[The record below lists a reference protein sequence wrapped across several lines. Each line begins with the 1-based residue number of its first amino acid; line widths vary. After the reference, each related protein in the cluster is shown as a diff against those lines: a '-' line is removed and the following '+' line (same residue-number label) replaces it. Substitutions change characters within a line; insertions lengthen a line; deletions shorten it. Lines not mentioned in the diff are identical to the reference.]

1 MHNEKLYEEVGKY
14 IEENYVKK
22 SDDIKLDKEM
32 YGIFEKISELRK
44 KRKEKKANS
53 DFEDNEFEVDESME
67 IQFDESTMKK
77 TKITKT
83 MSSSIASD
91 RNIESL
97 MGQIGE
103 TFSQRLL
110 RLIDERGMSDS
121 EVYHKAYVALE
132 LSIDE
137 AKDLLNCAGFAFSKS
152 SKMDIIIAYFLQNK
166 IYDMFEI
173 NEILYEYGQPIF
185 E

>member
-1 MHNEKLYEEVGKY
+1 MF
-14 IEENYVKK
+14 
-22 SDDIKLDKEM
+22 
-32 YGIFEKISELRK
+32 GIFEKISELRK

-67 IQFDESTMKK
+67 IQFDASTMKK

-83 MSSSIASD
+83 MSSSIAAD

-121 EVYHKAYVALE
+121 EVYHKAYVDRRHF
-132 LSIDE
+132 SKIR
-137 AKDLLNCAGFAFSKS
+137 KDINYQPNKKTVCAGFAFSRS